1 MSEKANFSN
10 IYTFYDLINTVL
22 TFGFD
27 KSWREKAVSNLIGKS
42 VLDLGSGTGAAYE
55 QLLNFETTAID
66 PDKKMLEL
74 NAFDNKVLG
83 TAENLPFQ
91 DNSFDNVFCSFV
103 WRNVS
108 DTNIALNEVYR
119 VLRPGGR
126 FILLDMTRPKN
137 SFLRMLH
144 KFGTF
149 KVLHLI
155 GLISFNLKEYRF
167 LYKSLD
173 FYPQPEEH
181 LNKDNFIDLKIE
193 RMGLFNFVYL
203 AVFTLSLI
211 HI

>member
-10 IYTFYDLINTVL
+10 IYNFYDLINTVL
-22 TFGFD
+22 TLGFD
-27 KSWREKAVSNLIGKS
+27 KSWREKAADNLIGTS
-42 VLDLGSGTGAAYE
+42 VLDLGSGTGAAFD
-55 QLLNFETTAID
+55 QLLNYETTAID

-74 NAFDNKVLG
+74 NTFENKVLG
-83 TAENLPFQ
+83 SAENLPFE

-108 DTNIALNEVYR
+108 DANKALEEVHR
-119 VLRPGGR
+119 VLKPGGK

-137 SFLRMLH
+137 SFLKILH
-144 KFGTF
+144 KIGTF

-155 GLISFNLKEYRF
+155 GLLTFNLKEYRF

-173 FYPQPEEH
+173 FYPQPENH
-181 LNKDNFIDLKIE
+181 LKKDTFIDLQIE

-203 AVFTLSLI
+203 AVFTK
-211 HI
+211 

>member
-10 IYTFYDLINTVL
+10 IYKFYDLINTVL

-27 KSWREKAVSNLIGKS
+27 KSWREKAVSNLIGNS

-74 NAFDNKVLG
+74 NTFENKVLG
-83 TAENLPFQ
+83 SAENLPFE
-91 DNSFDNVFCSFV
+91 DNSFDNVFCCFV

-108 DTNIALNEVYR
+108 DTNKALREVYR
-119 VLRPGGR
+119 VLSPGGK

-137 SFLRMLH
+137 PFLKILH
-144 KFGTF
+144 KIGTF

-155 GLISFNLKEYRF
+155 GLLTFNLKEYRF

-173 FYPQPEEH
+173 FYPQPEDH
-181 LNKDNFIDLKIE
+181 LKKDTFLNLQIE

-203 AVFTLSLI
+203 AVFTK
-211 HI
+211 

>member
-10 IYTFYDLINTVL
+10 IYKFYDLINTVL

-27 KSWREKAVSNLIGKS
+27 KSWREKAVSNLIGNS

-74 NAFDNKVLG
+74 NTFENKVLG
-83 TAENLPFQ
+83 SAENLPFE
-91 DNSFDNVFCSFV
+91 DNSFDNVFCCFV

-108 DTNIALNEVYR
+108 DTNKALQEVYR
-119 VLRPGGR
+119 VLSPGGK

-137 SFLRMLH
+137 PFLKILH
-144 KFGTF
+144 KIGTF

-155 GLISFNLKEYRF
+155 GLLTFNLKEYRF

-173 FYPQPEEH
+173 FYPQPENH
-181 LNKDNFIDLKIE
+181 LKKNNFIDLQIE
-193 RMGLFNFVYL
+193 RMGLFDFVYV
-203 AVFTLSLI
+203 AVFTK
-211 HI
+211 

>member
-10 IYTFYDLINTVL
+10 IYNFYDLINTVL
-22 TFGFD
+22 TLGFD
-27 KSWREKAVSNLIGKS
+27 KSWREKAADNLIGTS
-42 VLDLGSGTGAAYE
+42 VLDLGSGTGAAFD
-55 QLLNFETTAID
+55 QLLNYETTAID

-74 NAFDNKVLG
+74 NTFENKVLG
-83 TAENLPFQ
+83 SAENLPFE
-91 DNSFDNVFCSFV
+91 DNSFDNVFCCFV

-108 DTNIALNEVYR
+108 DTNKALREVYR
-119 VLRPGGR
+119 VLSPGGK

-137 SFLRMLH
+137 PFLKILH
-144 KFGTF
+144 KIGTF

-155 GLISFNLKEYRF
+155 GLLTFNLKEYRF

-193 RMGLFNFVYL
+193 RMGVFNFVYL
-203 AVFTLSLI
+203 AVFTK
-211 HI
+211 

>member
-10 IYTFYDLINTVL
+10 IYKFYDLINTVL
-22 TFGFD
+22 TLGFD
-27 KSWREKAVSNLIGKS
+27 KSWRDKALSNLIGNT
-42 VLDLGSGTGAAYE
+42 VLDLGSGTGAAFD
-55 QLLNFETTAID
+55 QLINYETTAVD
-66 PDKKMLEL
+66 PDKMMLEL
-74 NAFDNKVLG
+74 NSFENKVLG
-83 TAENLPFQ
+83 SAEDLPFD

-108 DTNIALNEVYR
+108 DTNKALAEVHR
-119 VLRPGGR
+119 VLKPGGK

-144 KFGTF
+144 KIGTF

-155 GLISFNLKEYRF
+155 GLFTFNLKEYRF

-181 LNKDNFIDLKIE
+181 LNKDNFKDFKIE

-203 AVFTLSLI
+203 AVFTK
-211 HI
+211 

>member
-10 IYTFYDLINTVL
+10 IYNFYDLINTVL
-22 TFGFD
+22 TLGFD
-27 KSWREKAVSNLIGKS
+27 KSWREKAADNLIGTS
-42 VLDLGSGTGAAYE
+42 VLDLGSGTGAAFD
-55 QLLNFETTAID
+55 QLLNYETTALD

-74 NAFDNKVLG
+74 NTFEDKVLG
-83 TAENLPFQ
+83 SAENLPFE
-91 DNSFDNVFCSFV
+91 DNSFDNVFCCFV

-108 DTNIALNEVYR
+108 DTNKALQEVYR
-119 VLRPGGR
+119 VLRPGGK

-137 SFLRMLH
+137 PFLKILH
-144 KFGTF
+144 KIGTF

-155 GLISFNLKEYRF
+155 GLLTFNLKEYRF

-193 RMGLFNFVYL
+193 RMGVFNFVYL
-203 AVFTLSLI
+203 AVFTK
-211 HI
+211 

>member
-10 IYTFYDLINTVL
+10 IYKFYDLINTVL

-27 KSWREKAVSNLIGKS
+27 KSWREKAVSNLIGNS
-42 VLDLGSGTGAAYE
+42 VLDLGSGTGAAFD
-55 QLLNFETTAID
+55 QLLNYETTAID

-74 NAFDNKVLG
+74 NTFENKVLG
-83 TAENLPFQ
+83 SAENLPFE
-91 DNSFDNVFCSFV
+91 DNSFDNVFCCFV

-108 DTNIALNEVYR
+108 DTNKALQEVYR
-119 VLRPGGR
+119 VLSPGGK

-137 SFLRMLH
+137 SFLKMLH
-144 KFGTF
+144 KIGTF

-155 GLISFNLKEYRF
+155 GLLTFNLKEYRF

-173 FYPQPEEH
+173 FYPQPENH
-181 LNKDNFIDLKIE
+181 LKKDTFIDLQIE

-203 AVFTLSLI
+203 AVFTK
-211 HI
+211 

>member
-10 IYTFYDLINTVL
+10 IYKFYDLINTVL

-27 KSWREKAVSNLIGKS
+27 KSWREKAVSNLIGNS
-42 VLDLGSGTGAAYE
+42 VLDLGSGTGAAYK

-74 NAFDNKVLG
+74 NTFENKVLG
-83 TAENLPFQ
+83 SAENLPFE
-91 DNSFDNVFCSFV
+91 DNSFDNVFCCFV

-108 DTNIALNEVYR
+108 DTNKALQEVHR

-137 SFLRMLH
+137 PFLKILH
-144 KFGTF
+144 KIGTF

-155 GLISFNLKEYRF
+155 GLLTFNLKEYRF

-173 FYPQPEEH
+173 FYPQPENH
-181 LNKDNFIDLKIE
+181 LKKDTFIDLQIE

-203 AVFTLSLI
+203 AVFTK
-211 HI
+211 

>member
-10 IYTFYDLINTVL
+10 IYKFYDLINTVL
-22 TFGFD
+22 TLGFD
-27 KSWREKAVSNLIGKS
+27 KSWRDKAVSNLIGNT
-42 VLDLGSGTGAAYE
+42 VLDLGSGTGAAFD
-55 QLLNFETTAID
+55 QLINYETTAID
-66 PDKKMLEL
+66 PEKMMLEL
-74 NAFDNKVLG
+74 NSFENKVLG
-83 TAENLPFQ
+83 SAEDLPFD

-108 DTNIALNEVYR
+108 DTNKALAEVHR
-119 VLRPGGR
+119 VLKPGGK

-144 KFGTF
+144 KIGTF

-155 GLISFNLKEYRF
+155 GLFTFNLKEYRF

-181 LNKDNFIDLKIE
+181 LNKDNFKDFKIE

-203 AVFTLSLI
+203 AVFTK
-211 HI
+211 

>member
-10 IYTFYDLINTVL
+10 IYKFYDLINTVL
-22 TFGFD
+22 TLGFD
-27 KSWREKAVSNLIGKS
+27 KSWRDKAVSNLIGNT
-42 VLDLGSGTGAAYE
+42 VLDLGSGTGAAFD
-55 QLLNFETTAID
+55 QLINYETTAID

-74 NAFDNKVLG
+74 NTFEDKVLG
-83 TAENLPFQ
+83 SAENLPFQ

-108 DTNIALNEVYR
+108 NTNIALNEVYS

-144 KFGTF
+144 KIGTF

-155 GLISFNLKEYRF
+155 GLITFNLKEYRF

-193 RMGLFNFVYL
+193 RMGVFNFVYL
-203 AVFTLSLI
+203 AVFTK
-211 HI
+211 

>member
-10 IYTFYDLINTVL
+10 IYNFYDLINTVL
-22 TFGFD
+22 TLGFD
-27 KSWREKAVSNLIGKS
+27 KSWREKAADNLIGTS
-42 VLDLGSGTGAAYE
+42 VLDLGSGTGAAFD

-74 NAFDNKVLG
+74 NTFENKVLG
-83 TAENLPFQ
+83 SAENLPFE
-91 DNSFDNVFCSFV
+91 DNSFDNVFCCFV

-108 DTNIALNEVYR
+108 DTNKALQEVYR
-119 VLRPGGR
+119 VLSPGGK

-137 SFLRMLH
+137 PFLKILH
-144 KFGTF
+144 KIGTF

-155 GLISFNLKEYRF
+155 GLLTFNLKEYRF

-173 FYPQPEEH
+173 FYPQPENH
-181 LNKDNFIDLKIE
+181 LKKDTFIDLQIE

-203 AVFTLSLI
+203 AVFTK
-211 HI
+211 

>member
-10 IYTFYDLINTVL
+10 IYKFYDLINTVL

-27 KSWREKAVSNLIGKS
+27 KSWRKKAVSNLIGKS

-66 PDKKMLEL
+66 PDIKMLEL

-83 TAENLPFQ
+83 FAENLPFE

-108 DTNIALNEVYR
+108 NTNNAMNEVYR
-119 VLRPGGR
+119 VLRPGGK

-144 KFGTF
+144 KIGTF

-155 GLISFNLKEYRF
+155 GLITFNLKEYRF

-193 RMGLFNFVYL
+193 RMGVFNFVYL
-203 AVFTLSLI
+203 AVFTK
-211 HI
+211 